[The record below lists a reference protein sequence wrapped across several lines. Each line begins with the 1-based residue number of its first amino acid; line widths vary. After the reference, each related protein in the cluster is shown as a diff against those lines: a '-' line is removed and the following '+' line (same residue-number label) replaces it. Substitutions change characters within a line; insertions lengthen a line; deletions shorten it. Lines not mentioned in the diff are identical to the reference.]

1 MFKKQRK
8 TDYLV
13 ISNSILSNIDA
24 AQHIHAYK
32 IINNYLQNMPVFK
45 TKTSTLDKISVQFD
59 FFSVVDRPERPV
71 ELITLEDKTLKIALV
86 DENEQVTTSI

>member
-1 MFKKQRK
+1 ME
-8 TDYLV
+8 Y
-13 ISNSILSNIDA
+13 
-24 AQHIHAYK
+24 
-32 IINNYLQNMPVFK
+32 
-45 TKTSTLDKISVQFD
+45 D